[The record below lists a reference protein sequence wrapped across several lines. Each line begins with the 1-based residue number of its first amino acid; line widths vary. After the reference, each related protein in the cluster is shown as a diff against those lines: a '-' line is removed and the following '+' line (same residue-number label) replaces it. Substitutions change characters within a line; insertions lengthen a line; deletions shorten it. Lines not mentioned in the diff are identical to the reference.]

1 MRDPRKELFKAK
13 KKFAK
18 EDNEKVSKPVSSGFK
33 VVVRG
38 IIIFIVLFPSFLPS
52 SGTFDMATFYWT
64 FILFPFFI
72 YYISRLLFS
81 LFKKSEKKKNLGWYI
96 IILLILLTPLR
107 FPLQSIS
114 INNIKYF
121 AVKFHNNCNEKGKCS
136 ELKDLPWTNGRLFI
150 NKNKTNNYKFS
161 FSHSHMEEVH
171 RFYGG
176 IDEELIFEYYWAYHL
191 GKDKTKSIYKYDG
204 KQWIKINDGY
214 FNE

>member
-1 MRDPRKELFKAK
+1 MKDPRKELLKAK

-38 IIIFIVLFPSFLPS
+38 IIIFIVLFASFLPS
-52 SGTFDMATFYWT
+52 SGTFDVATFYWT
-64 FILFPFFI
+64 FILFPFFL

-96 IILLILLTPLR
+96 IILIILLTPLR
-107 FPLQSIS
+107 FIIQSVAIDNS
-114 INNIKYF
+114 KDF

-136 ELKDLPWTNGRLFI
+136 ELKKLPVTNGRFFI
-150 NKNKTNNYKFS
+150 KKSNNNEFE
-161 FSHSHMEEVH
+161 FSHWHMENVH
-171 RFYGG
+171 HFYGG
-176 IDEELIFEYYWAYHL
+176 IGKDLIFEYYWADHL
-191 GKDKTKSIYKYDG
+191 GKDKIKSIYKYDG
-204 KQWIKINDGY
+204 KQWIKINNGY